1 VGDVGA
7 PGIARIAKEM
17 AGDVAAANPPAAVM
31 VAEIEHVPI
40 ATNATNPVVEFTVQ
54 MLVVVEVN
62 VIVPLL
68 DPAVVVA
75 TNVGLV
81 AAVNA

>member
-1 VGDVGA
+1 MGDVGA

-31 VAEIEHVPI
+31 AAEIEQVPI
-40 ATNATNPVVEFTVQ
+40 ATNATNPVVGFTVQ

-62 VIVPLL
+62 VIAPLL
-68 DPAVVVA
+68 DPAVAVA
-75 TNVGLV
+75 IKVGLV